1 MVSSSAE
8 LSHTEMCLSD
18 EVDYPD
24 AETTSKKSRCFFR
37 HTPRKSVVLL
47 HLRNMRAATKGETLR
62 FKRRQMQVAVLR
74 RVKKRK
80 ESEQFSLTAQVMA
93 ASKGA
98 KPFQAR
104 HPPYFPDPADWKSPL
119 KTGSRR
125 SPLQPTMQLKPGL
138 PRH

>member
-47 HLRNMRAATKGETLR
+47 HLRNMRTVTKGGNALL
-62 FKRRQMQVAVLR
+62 QVAANAGSR
-74 RVKKRK
+74 FATREKRK
-80 ESEQFSLTAQVMA
+80 ESEQFSLTLQVMA
-93 ASKGA
+93 AIN
-98 KPFQAR
+98 
-104 HPPYFPDPADWKSPL
+104 
-119 KTGSRR
+119 
-125 SPLQPTMQLKPGL
+125 
-138 PRH
+138 